1 MLLLSPFIPVL
12 GPLITGLVAGLITGG
27 GIWNAGKAGLLAGI
41 IGAVIL
47 LIAVVVLGTL
57 FLGAIGFIGGLAVGV
72 LAIIAALIIFGI
84 LGFIGDCWAGLSRE
98 LLAGIKKNYFFN

>member
-1 MLLLSPFIPVL
+1 M
-12 GPLITGLVAGLITGG
+12 
-27 GIWNAGKAGLLAGI
+27 AGI

-47 LIAVVVLGTL
+47 LIVGVVLGTL

-98 LLAGIKKNYFFN
+98 LLAGMKKNYFFN